1 MSYKI
6 VSSERK
12 SKNEKWKQMFRQNYD
27 VSIKK
32 KQNVGQAFGND
43 KKRM

>member
-12 SKNEKWKQMFRQNYD
+12 SKNEKWKQMLRQNYD
-27 VSIKK
+27 VSIK

-43 KKRM
+43 KKKRM